1 MHEIADIACNFTS
14 ERFNKDLNEVI
25 SRAIT
30 NKITKFGLI
39 CSQLDDVEKL
49 NDKSKSVSGYIA
61 DKSM

>member
-25 SRAIT
+25 NRAIT

-49 NDKSKSVSGYIA
+49 MNICLLYTSPSPRD
-61 DKSM
+61 